1 MTKKDMLHRLHEVV
15 NTPDDEVMILP
26 YGNSKPEDVLDWIL
40 DLSDEE
46 FNLLMKTP
54 IIVQAKIFYSD
65 FRKKYKKISR

>member
-1 MTKKDMLHRLHEVV
+1 MRNGRQCRPNYLGH
-15 NTPDDEVMILP
+15 NDEVMVLP
-26 YGNSKPEDVLDWIL
+26 YGNSKPEEVLDWIL

-54 IIVQAKIFYSD
+54 IIIQAKIFYTE